1 VGLRALLSTL
11 LVIGLL
17 GWVTQACSAP
27 RGTILVYG
35 DSLSAGY
42 GLAQGEAW
50 PSLLQQRLKKEG
62 FEYNVVNA
70 SISGE
75 TSAGG
80 ASRIGSTLAQ
90 GHPAVTVLELGAND
104 GLRGLPAAQMR
115 DNLARIIRALQAAGS
130 KVLIVGMRLPPNYG
144 PVYLKDFEGSFAQ
157 LAKTHKTAY
166 LPFLLEGVADKPD
179 LFQADQLHPIASA
192 QPRVLDNVWEGLRPL
207 LAK

>member
-1 VGLRALLSTL
+1 VAPAGA
-11 LVIGLL
+11 
-17 GWVTQACSAP
+17 AP

-42 GLAQGEAW
+42 GLAQGESW

-62 FEYNVVNA
+62 FDYNVVNA

-80 ASRIGSTLAQ
+80 ASRIASTLAQ
-90 GHPAVTVLELGAND
+90 GHPAATVLELGAND

-144 PVYLKDFEGSFAQ
+144 PVYLKDFEGSFTQ
-157 LAKTHKTAY
+157 LAKTYKAAY
-166 LPFLLEGVADKPD
+166 LPFLLEGVADKPE

-192 QPRVLDNVWEGLRPL
+192 QPRVLDNVWGALRPL